1 MKLTEES
8 IQELV
13 DLKLKGE
20 SYSTLRKR
28 LLDMGLSK
36 EEVSEAIKKVDEKVL
51 LEEISEKNLGKARQI
66 YRAGLILAIA
76 GLLLTLGASRGIVL
90 SNLPKWIIYSPFF
103 VGILLMYYG
112 RRGQRKQPELF
123 EKGPGRIRKKRP
135 YK

>member
-13 DLKLKGE
+13 ELKLKGE

-28 LLDMGLSK
+28 LLDMGLSR

-51 LEEISEKNLGKARQI
+51 LEEISEKNLGKTRQI

-112 RRGQRKQPELF
+112 RKGQRKQPQL
-123 EKGPGRIRKKRP
+123 
-135 YK
+135 Y

>member
-13 DLKLKGE
+13 ELKLKGE

-28 LLDMGLSK
+28 LLDMGLSR

-51 LEEISEKNLGKARQI
+51 LEEISEKNLGKTRQI

-112 RRGQRKQPELF
+112 RKGQRKQPQLY